1 MSTQACAICGDT
13 EPFHVHNGDGRIE
26 DYFTVGRG
34 MSAMDAAR
42 EWQRRALAA
51 ERELE
56 NVISGGEPRS

>member
-1 MSTQACAICGDT
+1 MTAQACTICGDR
-13 EPFHVHNGDGRIE
+13 EPFHVHDGDRRIE

-34 MSAMDAAR
+34 MSDMDAAR

-56 NVISGGEPRS
+56 NVISGGGS